1 MPGEDSAMTRRL
13 PPAILALAALAGG
26 CSRDS
31 DDAAERRTPMPA
43 TLAGVYAG
51 ELPCS
56 NCSAIEATLW
66 LRPDGRFFLR
76 QRLRD
81 DAPSSAP
88 PEGPSTTYG
97 LGIWSWDETAAETVL
112 RGAGPERRLTV
123 VDEQHLE
130 LRMASPG
137 NHVLARDAAAPPFA
151 DRLTLDGESAVTAN
165 GATFKE
171 CLTGL
176 TFAVADA
183 GAYRELRRQHRRL
196 NPRGKVAVTTI
207 EGHLG
212 TTEKGATTSERLVVD
227 RFITMKPGRGC

>member
-1 MPGEDSAMTRRL
+1 MTPRL
-13 PPAILALAALAGG
+13 PVILTLAALAGSCG
-26 CSRDS
+26 RGA
-31 DDAAERRTPMPA
+31 DDAADRRTPMPA

-56 NCSAIEATLW
+56 NCTAIEATLW

-81 DAPSSAP
+81 DTPSSAP
-88 PEGPSTTYG
+88 PEGPSTTYA
-97 LGIWSWDETAAETVL
+97 LGHWSWDEVAAETVL

-123 VDEQHLE
+123 RDAEHLE
-130 LRMASPG
+130 LRMATPG
-137 NHVLARDAAAPPFA
+137 DHVLARDAAAPAFT
-151 DRLTLDGESAVTAN
+151 DRLMLDGESAVTEN

-171 CLTGL
+171 CLTGS

-207 EGHLG
+207 EGHLV
-212 TTEKGATTSERLVVD
+212 TTQGPTPRERLVVD
-227 RFITMKPGRGC
+227 RFVTMKPGRGC

>member
-1 MPGEDSAMTRRL
+1 MTRPL
-13 PPAILALAALAGG
+13 PALLALAALLSACG
-26 CSRDS
+26 RDT
-31 DDAAERRTPMPA
+31 AEKLEVRTPMPA
-43 TLAGVYAG
+43 TLAGVYTG

-81 DAPSSAP
+81 DAASTASAQVAAA
-88 PEGPSTTYG
+88 TYG
-97 LGIWSWDETAAETVL
+97 LGRWSWDEIAAEAVL

-123 VDEQHLE
+123 RDEHRLQ
-130 LRMASPG
+130 LRVPSPIE
-137 NHVLARDAAAPPFA
+137 HVLARDAAAPPFD
-151 DRLTLDGESAVTAN
+151 DRVTLDGESEVSEK

-176 TFAVADA
+176 LLPVVDA

-196 NPRGKVAVTTI
+196 NPRGKVALTTI
-207 EGHLG
+207 EAHLVRSG
-212 TTEKGATTSERLVVD
+212 DESTTRERLLVD
-227 RFITMKPGRGC
+227 RFITMKPGQGC